1 MRSLSPVKTSAMPD
15 AAPLLDVFACP
26 RCDKSPLE
34 QRADALHCGGCRT
47 EFPTVSGIPC
57 LFADPASSLGEWRN
71 RLHFEL
77 QRLAHDS
84 ERLRAELRVADL
96 RALTKRRLDILL
108 AATESHRK
116 SLQQL
121 LAPLD
126 VQSTQGSYESH
137 LALRTRL
144 PIDQALGTYYA
155 NVHRDWGWGD
165 EENAASLQQIRLAL
179 AASAPSGSSGGDI
192 GDTLVLGSGASRLA
206 YDMHMALKA
215 PRTVALDFNPLLILI
230 AQSAVSGT
238 PLDLYEFPLAP
249 KSIENV
255 AVLRTLRAPEP
266 VRAGLSFVLADVL
279 RAPFRN
285 ASFDTVVTPWLIDIV
300 GEDLPL
306 LAARINR
313 LLKKGGR
320 WVNFGSLAFDHP
332 QHSRCYSPQ
341 ETIDIVEHC
350 GFRSPEVQEA
360 IIPYMCSPASRHGR
374 RELTFTFASVK
385 SEDASTPPRSRAL
398 PDWIVTG
405 REPVPLLPS
414 FRTQALSTQIYSF
427 IMSLID
433 GRRSVADMAA
443 ILEERK
449 LMTRQEAEPAIRNF
463 LTRMY
468 DDSQRR
474 KEF

>member
-1 MRSLSPVKTSAMPD
+1 MPD
-15 AAPLLDVFACP
+15 TSPLLDIFACP
-26 RCDKSPLE
+26 RCDKVPLE
-34 QRADALHCGGCRT
+34 QLANALQCGGCKT
-47 EFPTVSGIPC
+47 EFPTVGGIPW
-57 LFADPASSLGEWRN
+57 LFADPASTLGEWRN

-77 QRLAHDS
+77 QRLTHDS
-84 ERLRAELRVADL
+84 ERLRAELRPAAT
-96 RALTKRRLDILL
+96 RALTKRRLEGLL

-116 SLQQL
+116 SLQKL

-126 VQSTQGSYESH
+126 VQSMQGSYESH

-155 NVHRDWGWGD
+155 NVHRDWAWGD
-165 EENAASLQQIRLAL
+165 EENAASLEQIRLAV
-179 AASAPSGSSGGDI
+179 AASTPSGSSVDDI

-206 YDMHMALKA
+206 YDVHMAFTP
-215 PRTVALDFNPLLILI
+215 PRTVALDFNPLLLLI

-249 KSIENV
+249 KSIDDV
-255 AVLRTLRAPEP
+255 AVLRTLRAPAP

-279 RAPFRN
+279 RAPFCSV
-285 ASFDTVVTPWLIDIV
+285 SFDMVVTPWLIDIV
-300 GEDLPL
+300 AEDVPV

-332 QHSRCYSPQ
+332 QHSRCYSPE
-341 ETIDIVEHC
+341 ETIAIVARC
-350 GFRSPEVQEA
+350 GFHTPEIQEA
-360 IIPYMCSPASRHGR
+360 VIPYMCSPASRHGR
-374 RELTFTFASVK
+374 RELTFTFAAVK
-385 SEDASTPPRSRAL
+385 SDDASMPQRNKAL

-405 REPVPLLPS
+405 REPVPLLAS
-414 FRTQALSTQIYSF
+414 FRTQALSTQVYSF

-443 ILEERK
+443 ILEERN

>member
-1 MRSLSPVKTSAMPD
+1 MKISAMPD
-15 AAPLLDVFACP
+15 AAPLLDIFSCP
-26 RCDKSPLE
+26 RCDKAPLE
-34 QRADALHCGGCRT
+34 QRAKALRCGGCGT
-47 EFPTVSGIPC
+47 EFPLVSGIPC
-57 LFADPASSLGEWRN
+57 LFADPQSSLGEWRN

-77 QRLAHDS
+77 QRLAHNS
-84 ERLRAELRVADL
+84 ERLRAELRPADL
-96 RALTKRRLDILL
+96 GALAKRRLTGLL

-116 SLQQL
+116 ALQKL

-126 VQSTQGSYESH
+126 VQSMQASYESH

-155 NVHRDWGWGD
+155 NVHRDWAWGD
-165 EENAASLQQIRLAL
+165 DENAASLEQIRHAL
-179 AASAPSGSSGGDI
+179 VASTPSGNPVDKI
-192 GDTLVLGSGASRLA
+192 GDTLILGSGASRLA
-206 YDMHMALKA
+206 YDVHMTFNP
-215 PRTVALDFNPLLILI
+215 PRSVALDFNPLLLLI
-230 AQSAVSGT
+230 AQSVVSGI
-238 PLDLYEFPLAP
+238 PLDLYEFPMAP
-249 KSIENV
+249 KTIDDV
-255 AVLRTLRAPEP
+255 AVLRTLRAPTP
-266 VRAGLSFVLADVL
+266 VRNGLSFVLADVL
-279 RAPFRN
+279 RAPFCN

-300 GEDLPL
+300 AEDLPY

-320 WVNFGSLAFDHP
+320 WVNFGSLAFEHP
-332 QHSRCYSPQ
+332 QHSRCYSPE
-341 ETIDIVEHC
+341 ETIEIVERC
-350 GFRSPEVQEA
+350 GFSTPDIQEA

-374 RELTFTFASVK
+374 RELTFTFAAVK
-385 SEDASTPPRSRAL
+385 SDDAKPPQRSKAL

-433 GRRSVADMAA
+433 GRRSIADMAA
-443 ILEERK
+443 ILEQRK

-463 LTRMY
+463 LARMY

-474 KEF
+474 REF